1 MKEEQVFTK
10 KTSGQLLYSN
20 QDKLGKIKIKER
32 ICKRK
37 SIKIINI

>member
-10 KTSGQLLYSN
+10 KSSGQLPYSN
-20 QDKLGKIKIKER
+20 QDKLGKIKINKR

-37 SIKIINI
+37 SI